1 MKKTTLATSFLI
13 SCLVLSGCSMVTK
26 KPKGPNLVTGMLIK
40 QEIDSYGNLICIY
53 GALGSSNAGTF
64 SGTPPKSINRCTD
77 RAKINM
83 YNNDITWIVKRAQNH
98 IQYND

>member
-1 MKKTTLATSFLI
+1 MKKIIAIALIFISFTLI
-13 SCLVLSGCSMVTK
+13 SGCSMMVK

-40 QEIDSYGNLICIY
+40 QEIDSYGNLVCIY
-53 GALGSSNAGTF
+53 GALGPSNTGTF
-64 SGTPPKSINRCTD
+64 SGTPPKSINYCTD

-83 YNNDITWIVKRAQNH
+83 YNNDITWIVKRSQNH